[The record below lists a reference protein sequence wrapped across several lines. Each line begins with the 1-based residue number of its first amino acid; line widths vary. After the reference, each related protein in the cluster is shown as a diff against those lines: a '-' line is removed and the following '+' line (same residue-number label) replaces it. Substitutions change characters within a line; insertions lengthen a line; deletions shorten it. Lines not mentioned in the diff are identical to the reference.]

1 VTLVALTLALA
12 SAVELPAAPPAA
24 PAPPPAAETPQA
36 LARGEDRMRDFCLA
50 CHVFEAGPGV
60 TNPLH
65 PRITPEKWGTY
76 EQAWTNVGNLNRI
89 RPQMAHAF
97 RGNEEDRRALALFLS
112 KLGRENVVPWWRKVL
127 PYAALA
133 LVVAAAG
140 GFFVRARGRA
150 R

>member
-1 VTLVALTLALA
+1 MIVPSLLALA
-12 SAVELPAAPPAA
+12 LALDAPTSAAPP
-24 PAPPPAAETPQA
+24 PETQQA

-97 RGNEEDRRALALFLS
+97 RGNEEDRRALAIYLS
-112 KLGRENVVPWWRKVL
+112 KLGRENVVPLWKKVL
-127 PYAALA
+127 PYAGLA
-133 LVVAAAG
+133 VLVAAAG
-140 GFFVRARGRA
+140 GFFLRARRRA